1 MTAKYSASKGLL
13 ITALMLS
20 TPMVYAAKCKTP
32 GGLAYLGT
40 SANQQ
45 NSIWVS
51 GTGSGTFA
59 LEAPGNTVVDTWDK
73 SQRGLHIS
81 ISPIVSQGNG
91 LPHTLIDTT
100 GEPCDIDTE
109 NQKGGITFPPIVQ
122 LPPKLPPILRPPS
135 GRPSL
140 PGLMP
145 SRPGTQPPAT
155 GITPSL
161 PMGVTPPIATL
172 PPTGLTPTAPGAVV
186 PPTGTLPP
194 TGITPSV
201 PMGVTPPIATLPPTG
216 LTPTAP
222 GAVIPPAG
230 TLPPTTGITPSVP
243 MGVTPPIATLPPT
256 DLTPTA
262 PGNNASLPDGIDY
275 SPEVP
280 LTEGRRFTQEP
291 GWNLWVDSRF
301 SDISDR
307 RSGLDL
313 DGKAGY
319 VTIGADHRLNQDLA
333 VGLMTIFE
341 RNRSSGF
348 NDEWKVRSDGFS
360 VGPYV
365 AYRLNPQWSI
375 DSSLGIGVLN
385 NENQISVLKEEYE
398 TQRYA
403 LSMSATGQYN
413 VDEVLLQPKFSLSYT
428 HFRNEDH
435 LMKGN
440 VLGTPVTLNIEQQ
453 NFNYGVVESSLQ
465 ISRGYT
471 TDDGKVWFPFAEVG
485 LNNEFDR
492 PNDGLMITGD
502 LSQEKSSA
510 WTGTLRTGMQALLT
524 PNTYIETSVGYLSLG
539 QNGLDIWEGRLFF
552 SYGF

>member
-222 GAVIPPAG
+222 GAVVPPAG

-243 MGVTPPIATLPPT
+243 IDVTPPIATLPPT

>member
-59 LEAPGNTVVDTWDK
+59 LEAPGNTVFDTWDK

-222 GAVIPPAG
+222 GAVVPPAG

-243 MGVTPPIATLPPT
+243 IDVTPPIATLPPT

>member
-1 MTAKYSASKGLL
+1 
-13 ITALMLS
+13 
-20 TPMVYAAKCKTP
+20 
-32 GGLAYLGT
+32 
-40 SANQQ
+40 
-45 NSIWVS
+45 
-51 GTGSGTFA
+51 
-59 LEAPGNTVVDTWDK
+59 
-73 SQRGLHIS
+73 
-81 ISPIVSQGNG
+81 
-91 LPHTLIDTT
+91 
-100 GEPCDIDTE
+100 
-109 NQKGGITFPPIVQ
+109 
-122 LPPKLPPILRPPS
+122 
-135 GRPSL
+135 
-140 PGLMP
+140 
-145 SRPGTQPPAT
+145 
-155 GITPSL
+155 
-161 PMGVTPPIATL
+161 
-172 PPTGLTPTAPGAVV
+172 
-186 PPTGTLPP
+186 
-194 TGITPSV
+194 
-201 PMGVTPPIATLPPTG
+201 GVTPPIATLPPTG

-230 TLPPTTGITPSVP
+230 TLPPTGITPSVP

-440 VLGTPVTLNIEQQ
+440 VLVTPVTLNIEQQ